1 MNAQLNQKIFDGMSM
16 KFDVRET
23 ILSIVG
29 VFIDTVCK
37 NSEICLTPL
46 DVVLVGSN
54 AAYNY
59 SETSD
64 LDVHIILNYDMIDGD
79 PNELIQS
86 YFNAEKT
93 NFNDKYNFTVK
104 GIDVELYVEDV
115 NTSSVTSGIYS
126 VLNDEW
132 VKKPTPTSINFFVDQ
147 FKLDDLIF
155 EINEVFSGESAG
167 AIEDMINKLYLM
179 RKYSLSIDGESGQ
192 GNLLFKEIRGLG
204 LLDQLKDRLYELK
217 SKYLS
222 LESKGV
228 VIND

>member
-1 MNAQLNQKIFDGMSM
+1 MNAQLNQKIFDGMTM
-16 KFDVRET
+16 KYDVRET

-29 VFIDTVCK
+29 VFLETVCK

-46 DVVLVGSN
+46 DVVVVGSN

-79 PNELIQS
+79 PDELIQS
-86 YFNAEKT
+86 YFNAEKS
-93 NFNDKYNFTVK
+93 NFNDKYSFTVK

-115 NTSSVTSGIYS
+115 NTSSVTNGIYS

-132 VKKPTPTSINFFVDQ
+132 IKKPVPTSINHFVDQ
-147 FKLDDLIF
+147 SKLDDLIF

-179 RKYSLSIDGESGQ
+179 RKYSLSVDGETGQ
-192 GNLLFKEIRGLG
+192 GNLLFKEIRSLG
-204 LLDQLKDRLYELK
+204 LLDQLKDRLYELR

>member
-1 MNAQLNQKIFDGMSM
+1 MNAQLNQKIFDGMKM
-16 KFDVRET
+16 KFNVRET
-23 ILSIVG
+23 ILSIVE
-29 VFIDTVCK
+29 VFLKTICE

-46 DVVLVGSN
+46 DVVIVGSN

-79 PNELIQS
+79 PDKLIQS
-86 YFNAEKT
+86 YFNSEKT

-115 NTSSVTSGIYS
+115 NTSSVTNGIYS

-132 VKKPTPTSINFFVDQ
+132 IKKPVPTSVSYFVDLS
-147 FKLDDLIF
+147 KLDDLIF
-155 EINEVFSGESAG
+155 EINEVLSGESVG

-179 RKYSLSIDGESGQ
+179 RKYSLWIDGEVGQ
-192 GNLLFKEIRGLG
+192 GNLLFKEIRSLG
-204 LLDQLKDRLYELK
+204 LLDRLKDRLYELR

>member
-1 MNAQLNQKIFDGMSM
+1 MNSQLNQKIFDGMSM

-79 PNELIQS
+79 PDELIQS

-93 NFNDKYNFTVK
+93 NFNDKYSFTVK

-115 NTSSVTSGIYS
+115 NTSSVTNGIYS

-132 VKKPTPTSINFFVDQ
+132 IKKPAPTSINFLVDQ
-147 FKLDDLIF
+147 SKLDELIF
-155 EINEVFSGESAG
+155 EINEVFSGESAS
-167 AIEDMINKLYLM
+167 AIEDMINRLYLM
-179 RKYSLSIDGESGQ
+179 RKYSLSIDGETGQ